1 MARLA
6 RKQDRVLGKSRGSD
20 VGLLCRLARNRAVDR
35 EEICILRGNRKFSV
49 GPGVKIGIPVNLGQ

>member
-20 VGLLCRLARNRAVDR
+20 VGLLCRLARN
-35 EEICILRGNRKFSV
+35 ELLTRGDLHTNRGSRTFSV
-49 GPGVKIGIPVNLGQ
+49 GPGVKIGIQVNLGQ

>member
-35 EEICILRGNRKFSV
+35 EEICILSFSV